1 MPGGQPPYGY
11 TRTGRPPVLDPIP
24 DALERVRACFVAAA
38 EGLTDAQVAE
48 RVGLPFYTARGI
60 LTNPIYIG
68 RLRDG
73 TPTRVPAVIEP
84 GLWDRVQLAR
94 GRFSRRHP
102 GRSTR
107 WRTYALSMLYCAA
120 CGRHLI
126 GQQNRYRHN
135 FPCPRWLAAK
145 APAQRAFRHATDHRN
160 KGVSYPADAFEG
172 IVRQALGHVS
182 ANAGLASAVIEG
194 LGSDAAGPD
203 PATITRIE
211 RDRESAMTR
220 YRRDRDAVALE
231 ATMRRL
237 DQDEAEAQVTQA
249 DLPTAAEAVEYLGN
263 LPQLWEEAEGSG
275 RRLLAE
281 ALFDRIDVLGAG
293 KVHLHPSASARAQG
307 WAEAWDGARLVVMV
321 GARGFEPP
329 TSSSRTM
336 RATKLRH
343 APTEGALVQG

>member
-1 MPGGQPPYGY
+1 
-11 TRTGRPPVLDPIP
+11 
-24 DALERVRACFVAAA
+24 
-38 EGLTDAQVAE
+38 
-48 RVGLPFYTARGI
+48 
-60 LTNPIYIG
+60 
-68 RLRDG
+68 
-73 TPTRVPAVIEP
+73 
-84 GLWDRVQLAR
+84 
-94 GRFSRRHP
+94 
-102 GRSTR
+102 
-107 WRTYALSMLYCAA
+107 ML
-120 CGRHLI
+120 
-126 GQQNRYRHN
+126 
-135 FPCPRWLAAK
+135 
-145 APAQRAFRHATDHRN
+145 
-160 KGVSYPADAFEG
+160 
-172 IVRQALGHVS
+172 
-182 ANAGLASAVIEG
+182 IEG

-220 YRRDRDAVALE
+220 YRRDRDATALE

-249 DLPTAAEAVEYLGN
+249 DLPTAAEATEYLGD
-263 LPQLWEEAEGSG
+263 LPRLWEEAEGSG

-281 ALFDRIDVLGAG
+281 ALFERIDVLGAG

-343 APTEGALVQG
+343 APTEEARMTGLRDDSARQAGPPFALWFGAGAPTGRCRWARCTQR